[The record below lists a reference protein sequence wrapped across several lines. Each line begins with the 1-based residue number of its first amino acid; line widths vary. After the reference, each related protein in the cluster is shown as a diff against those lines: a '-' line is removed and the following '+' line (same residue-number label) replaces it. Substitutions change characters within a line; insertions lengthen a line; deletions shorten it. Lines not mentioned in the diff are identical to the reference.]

1 MKSLKQYIPFVIAFA
16 LFMETLD
23 ATIIS
28 TAIPKIAVNLHT
40 SPISLK
46 VALTSYLLSLAIFI
60 PISGWF
66 ADRFGT
72 KKVFISAL
80 SIFTFGS
87 LLCGLAINLETLV
100 LARIVQGIGGALM
113 MPVGRLI
120 MLKSFPKAELVK
132 VTNYVTIPSL
142 IGPALGPVL
151 GGIIVSYISWRWIFI
166 VNIPFGIAGILFALK
181 VLTDYFNNKVNK
193 LDIIGFLLFGIGLAG
208 FAFAFQSIGENSL
221 DHQLVFSIIS
231 ASLGILLIYFVR
243 SRYIKYPFLDFSV
256 FKIRTFRITVL
267 GSFLSRCG
275 IGGMPFLLPLF
286 FQLSLGKSPMYSGLL
301 LLPYAIAMLI
311 MKFLVKKSLKMFGFK
326 NLLVANT
333 FFLGI
338 SILVFSLITD
348 SVPIELLIII
358 IFIHGLLTSM
368 QFSCMNVLSYVDLT
382 DDNVSKGTSI
392 ASAIQQLSMSFGI
405 AIAAITLKYLL
416 GNNSNTFDIQTRV
429 FHETFLVV
437 GLITVLTALVFIF
450 LKKNDGEEASKYK
463 KKSTPSTLMTTAES
477 KQ

>member
-1 MKSLKQYIPFVIAFA
+1 MKKYIPFVIAFA

-28 TAIPKIAVNLHT
+28 TAIPQIAINLGT
-40 SPISLK
+40 DPISLK

-72 KKVFISAL
+72 KRIFIIALIVFTI
-80 SIFTFGS
+80 GS
-87 LLCGLAINLETLV
+87 LFCGLAINLETLV
-100 LARIVQGIGGALM
+100 LSRIVQGIGGALM

-120 MLKSFPKAELVK
+120 LLKSFPKAELVK

-166 VNIPFGIAGILFALK
+166 VNIPFGVAGAFFAFK
-181 VLTDYFNNKVNK
+181 VLTNYKSSNVNR
-193 LDIIGFLLFGIGLAG
+193 LDFLGFILFGMGLAG
-208 FAFAFQSIGENSL
+208 FAFAFESIGE
-221 DHQLVFSIIS
+221 SILSKTIITNIILMS
-231 ASLGILLIYFVR
+231 VGILFVYFVR
-243 SRYIKYPFLDFSV
+243 SRYIKFPFIDLSV
-256 FKIRTFRITVL
+256 FKIKTFRITVL

-286 FQLSLGKSPMYSGLL
+286 FQLSLGKTAMYSGLL

-311 MKFLVKKSLKMFGFK
+311 MKFLVKRSLKLFGFK
-326 NLLVANT
+326 NLLITNT
-333 FFLGI
+333 FLLGL
-338 SILVFSLITD
+338 SILIFSTVNDHI
-348 SVPIELLIII
+348 PMYFLIII

-382 DDNVSKGTSI
+382 ESNVSKGTSI

-405 AIAAITLKYLL
+405 AMADFLLRYLL
-416 GNNSNTFDIQTRV
+416 GVNGNSFDIQTSV
-429 FHETFLVV
+429 FHEVFLMLGSITMLTTVVFTFLN
-437 GLITVLTALVFIF
+437 
-450 LKKNDGEEASKYK
+450 KNDGEEASQYK
-463 KKSTPSTLMTTAES
+463 QKLSTAIPIPMES
-477 KQ
+477 KNE

>member
-1 MKSLKQYIPFVIAFA
+1 MTKYIPFVIAFA

-28 TAIPKIAVNLHT
+28 TAIPKIATNLNT

-66 ADRFGT
+66 ADCFGT
-72 KKVFISAL
+72 KKVFITAL
-80 SIFTFGS
+80 SVFTVGS

-100 LARIVQGIGGALM
+100 LARIAQGIGGALM

-166 VNIPFGIAGILFALK
+166 VNIPFGIAGIIFALM
-181 VLTDYFNNKVNK
+181 VLTDHFGIKVNK
-193 LDIIGFLLFGIGLAG
+193 LDFIGFLLFGIGLAG
-208 FAFAFQSIGENSL
+208 FAFAFESIGENAL
-221 DHQLVFSIIS
+221 NQTLILGIILI
-231 ASLGILLIYFVR
+231 SLGILMIYFIR
-243 SRYIKYPFLDFSV
+243 SRFTKFPFLDLSV
-256 FKIRTFRITVL
+256 FEIRTFRITVL

-311 MKFLVKKSLKMFGFK
+311 MKFLVKPGLKLYGFK
-326 NLLVANT
+326 KLLVVNT
-333 FFLGI
+333 FLLGV
-338 SILVFSLITD
+338 SILVFTLVNASIPL
-348 SVPIELLIII
+348 ELLIIM

-382 DDNVSKGTSI
+382 ESSVSKGTSI

-405 AIAAITLKYLL
+405 AIAAITLRYLL
-416 GNNSNTFDIQTRV
+416 GVNSNTFDIQTKV
-429 FHETFLVV
+429 FHETFLVI
-437 GLITVLTALVFIF
+437 GLITLLTTLVFMF
-450 LKKNDGEEASKYK
+450 LKKSDGIEASKHTIK
-463 KKSTPSTLMTTAES
+463 PRQAIKMQATES
-477 KQ
+477 GQC

>member
-1 MKSLKQYIPFVIAFA
+1 MKKYIPFVIAFA

-28 TAIPKIAVNLHT
+28 TAIPQIAINLGT
-40 SPISLK
+40 DPISLK

-72 KKVFISAL
+72 KRIFIIALIVFTI
-80 SIFTFGS
+80 GS
-87 LLCGLAINLETLV
+87 LFCGLAINLETLV
-100 LARIVQGIGGALM
+100 LSRIVQGIGGALM

-120 MLKSFPKAELVK
+120 LLKSFPKAELVK

-166 VNIPFGIAGILFALK
+166 VNIPFGVAGAFFAFK
-181 VLTDYFNNKVNK
+181 VLTNYKSSNVNR
-193 LDIIGFLLFGIGLAG
+193 LDFLGFILFGMGLAG
-208 FAFAFQSIGENSL
+208 FAFAFESIGE
-221 DHQLVFSIIS
+221 SILSKTIITNIILMS
-231 ASLGILLIYFVR
+231 VGILFVYFVR
-243 SRYIKYPFLDFSV
+243 SRYIKFPFIDLSV
-256 FKIRTFRITVL
+256 FKIKTFRITVL

-286 FQLSLGKSPMYSGLL
+286 FQLSLGKTAMYSGLL

-311 MKFLVKKSLKMFGFK
+311 MKFLVKRSLKLFGFK
-326 NLLVANT
+326 NLLITNT
-333 FFLGI
+333 FLLGL
-338 SILVFSLITD
+338 SILIFSTVNDHI
-348 SVPIELLIII
+348 PMYFLIII

-382 DDNVSKGTSI
+382 ESNVSKGTSI

-405 AIAAITLKYLL
+405 AMAAFLLRYLL
-416 GNNSNTFDIQTRV
+416 GVNGNSFDIQTSV
-429 FHETFLVV
+429 FHEVFLMLGSITMLTTVVFTFLN
-437 GLITVLTALVFIF
+437 
-450 LKKNDGEEASKYK
+450 KNDGEEASQYK
-463 KKSTPSTLMTTAES
+463 QKLSTAIPIPMES
-477 KQ
+477 KNE